1 MNTYIPMKATCGSS
15 PVSFNANAP
24 QAAKNVGKPKL
35 HKTTKPLATFTNM
48 LSSDIVPALFL
59 SDDGDYWIFF
69 V

>member
-1 MNTYIPMKATCGSS
+1 MKATCGSS

-48 LSSDIVPALFL
+48 LSSDIVPVPFL
-59 SDDGDYWIFF
+59 SDEETIGFF
-69 V
+69 VIIWI